1 MSHSF
6 MPDAS
11 LDVRRFRGARG
22 SRAPRALAA
31 ILALASLMALGA
43 APGHAAD
50 EPIPRSE
57 KWYEQRQDGNKLGYV
72 RVVWSPSTW
81 KGKNTVHDTTT
92 FVTSSTRN
100 MAGMRDTF
108 STTSTIDLERDA
120 DGTMWWK
127 QTRTEEPNRIT
138 LSETRWTGKG
148 YRFSAH
154 IVGQEANRQVVEIPL
169 DAPVMTDAESFLGP
183 AIRGGTL
190 EKGATFDL
198 RNLDVRGRR
207 ARITKLTVE
216 AQETIKDEHG
226 AEIQAWKVVERDP
239 EAGAETLLWFDR
251 KGVLVQFR
259 SGSLFIGRTTQAK
272 AEQMPTRPA
281 EYAITVPASP
291 RLERIFNADRTLI
304 DVFIRPDEHRKEPV
318 FPESPW
324 SRPLE
329 TEERGEDGTV
339 AHVELR
345 RHDDT
350 KAKALIPVVDE
361 AFARWLEPTA
371 QMQVGDPL
379 VRKTVRDVVGD
390 EADARTAA
398 FKLARFVYTTLDK
411 RSLDVA
417 QGDAVQILK
426 ACRGDC
432 SEHCL
437 LFVTLCRAAGIP
449 ARRCSGY
456 VCIGGMW
463 GSHAWAEIWTGAWI
477 GADPTT
483 GEVGTGAR
491 YLFYGY
497 PDEPGSYPGV
507 VSSRA
512 RGRMRILTRR
522 IEEGAAAF
530 DLSDASTHRIYD
542 REGRRYVHVLAGLEA
557 RDVPEGWNVTMSGDR
572 RMHIRGSAGFGVQL
586 SASADQGSD
595 MESVKRY
602 FPGKATT
609 FAGIPA
615 LVRDSGA
622 TRMYLVFSRRRVI
635 QMFVSGADDEA
646 LARLEKVLAPSF
658 AEPARA
664 WDEPAAEDAP
674 KDGDEK

>member
-11 LDVRRFRGARG
+11 LRTSRRVGGRWV
-22 SRAPRALAA
+22 RAL
-31 ILALASLMALGA
+31 LALGA
-43 APGHAAD
+43 IVLLAAPGRAAD

-57 KWYEQRQDGNKLGYV
+57 KWYEQTQDGNKVGFI

-108 STTSTIDLERDA
+108 STTTTVDLERDA
-120 DGTMWWK
+120 DGTMWWT
-127 QTRTEEPNRIT
+127 QSRTEEPNRIT
-138 LSETRWTGKG
+138 LSETRWTGTG
-148 YRFSAH
+148 YRYSAH
-154 IVGQEANRQVVEIPL
+154 IMGQEANRHVVEIPL

-183 AIRGGTL
+183 RIRAGTL
-190 EKGATFDL
+190 EKGAAFDL
-198 RNLDVRGRR
+198 RNLDVR
-207 ARITKLTVE
+207 ARKVRISKLEVLGK
-216 AQETIKDEHG
+216 ETIKDEHG
-226 AEIQAWKVVERDP
+226 EEVETWKVVDRDA
-239 EAGAETLLWFDR
+239 EAGAETLLWLDA
-251 KGVLVQFR
+251 KGVLVQLR
-259 SGSLFIGRTTQAK
+259 TGSVKIGRTTQAK

-291 RLERIFNADRTLI
+291 RLERIFNADRALI
-304 DVFIRPDEHRKEPV
+304 DVHVRPDEHRKMPT

-324 SRPLE
+324 SREVE
-329 TEERGEDGTV
+329 TEERGEDGV
-339 AHVELR
+339 VVQVELR

-350 KAKALIPVVDE
+350 EAKAKIPVVDE
-361 AFARWLEPTA
+361 AYARWLEPTA

-379 VRKTVRDVVGD
+379 VRKTVREVVG
-390 EADARTAA
+390 EESDARTAA
-398 FKLARFVYTTLDK
+398 HKLARFVFTTLDK

-449 ARRCSGY
+449 ARRCSGF

-463 GSHAWAEIWTGAWI
+463 GAHAWAEIWTGTWI

-497 PDEPGSYPGV
+497 PDDPGSFPGV

-512 RGRMRILTRR
+512 RGRMRILTTRV
-522 IEEGAAAF
+522 EEGDAAF
-530 DLSDASTHRIYD
+530 DLADPSAHRIYD
-542 REGRRYVHVLAGLEA
+542 RAGRRYVHVLCGLEA
-557 RDVPEGWNVTMSGDR
+557 RDVPEDWTVTMSDDR
-572 RMHIRGSAGFGVQL
+572 RMRVRGPGFSVTL

-609 FAGIPA
+609 FAGAPA
-615 LVRDSGA
+615 LTRDTGA
-622 TRMYLVFSRRRVI
+622 SRMFLVFSRRRVI
-635 QMFVSGADDEA
+635 QMFVSGGDDEL

-658 AEPARA
+658 VARA
-664 WDEPAAEDAP
+664 MAWKSASDAQEDSG
-674 KDGDEK
+674 K